1 MVEFCDNPKT
11 TSHIST
17 WRGEKDQ
24 TAASLLIQLW
34 RQEELDLGI
43 KRDHYGRIVGKFY
56 DACETLSSSNE
67 RSKTKMVF
75 HFVVRILMKVNYN
88 IYSSML

>member
-24 TAASLLIQLW
+24 TAANLLIELW
-34 RQEELDLGI
+34 RQEELELGV
-43 KRDHYGRIVGKFY
+43 KRDRYGRIAGKFC
-56 DACETLSSSNE
+56 DACETVSSSTE
-67 RSKTKMVF
+67 
-75 HFVVRILMKVNYN
+75 
-88 IYSSML
+88 